1 MSELDNDHSALKQY
15 AQKNIR
21 QFAEDLNKNESQQ
34 NKIDQWIRFN
44 AYRLILKIQEK
55 YLNLSVLLLA
65 IGKARNLAEN

>member
-1 MSELDNDHSALKQY
+1 MAELDNDHSALKQY

-21 QFAEDLNKNESQQ
+21 QFAEGEQNESQQ

-44 AYRLILKIQEK
+44 AYRLILKIPEK

-65 IGKARNLAEN
+65 TGKARN